1 MRSPRVAIN
10 LPRFMKVLITGSTGL
25 IGSETVVFCD
35 HGGNAHGIDD
45 DIPERLCQSPVL
57 K

>member
-1 MRSPRVAIN
+1 
-10 LPRFMKVLITGSTGL
+10 MKVLITGSTGL